1 MNIPL
6 LEESPE
12 EAKRKFQLY
21 KAALMKNAFAEFRI
35 AMRAYREMAKGK
47 PLIDLATAFESITLD
62 DNNRPNLAI
71 ARADRKEV
79 EVSGAWNN
87 SFEFQ
92 SKFDW
97 PRSGARDLCIR
108 VPCAQ
113 LEGRRTATGYA
124 MVPMIPPECIPKFKI
139 EGYFILWEVEA
150 WADRARTA
158 KPDRDPLLLRHLAG
172 TLYAVEAAWD
182 LTELERAIMAGL
194 RRTA

>member
-1 MNIPL
+1 MNVPL

-12 EAKRKFQLY
+12 EAKRKFQIY

-35 AMRAYREMAKGK
+35 GMRAYKEMAKGK

-62 DNNRPNLAI
+62 EKNRPNLAI

-79 EVSGAWNN
+79 QVRKHWNGG
-87 SFEFQ
+87 FEFL

-97 PRSGARDLCIR
+97 PQSHARDLCIR
-108 VPCAQ
+108 VPCPA
-113 LEGRRTATGYA
+113 LEDKRTTTGYA

-139 EGYFILWEVEA
+139 EGYFILWEVES
-150 WADRARTA
+150 WADSAQTAR
-158 KPDRDPLLLRHLAG
+158 PDRDPLLLRHLAG

-182 LTELERAIMAGL
+182 LTDLERAIMAGL
-194 RRTA
+194 RRQS